1 MNNVLKISIIV
12 PVYNVEKYIIE
23 CLLSIEN
30 QDFDNSYEVLLIDD
44 CSKDNSILLANH
56 FIANSSKGELFK
68 TIKHSN
74 NKGLSASR
82 NTGIKNARGR
92 YLLFLDSDDTLNKG
106 SLSTL
111 YKQIKSNQLVV
122 GNYKTFGVKTN
133 VSFPEL
139 FLNNS
144 SVKPLKDFFLYKY
157 YPMAWNKLISRKFI
171 LENNLFFKEGIYHED
186 ILWSY
191 EVATKAK
198 SIGVANFITYNY
210 RIRLNSIMSSKSL
223 KNVEDKL
230 YVLKTIRNKTIND
243 NENKKIYLNKFAL
256 TILDDLFSLKIPN
269 SQLKKNKRDII
280 NLFYLEK
287 EAFEF
292 NNFFF
297 LIKTITLFLP
307 TIVIKYMYLIARSL
321 MK

>member
-1 MNNVLKISIIV
+1 LSSFYFLFIS
-12 PVYNVEKYIIE
+12 
-23 CLLSIEN
+23 S
-30 QDFDNSYEVLLIDD
+30 S
-44 CSKDNSILLANH
+44 SILLANQ

-68 TIKHSN
+68 IIKHSN

-82 NTGIKNARGR
+82 NTGIENARGR
-92 YLLFLDSDDTLNKG
+92 YLLFLDSDDTLNKS

-111 YKQIKSNQLVV
+111 YKQIKSNQLVI

-139 FLNNS
+139 LLNNS
-144 SVKPLKDFFLYKY
+144 SVKPLNDFFLHKY

-171 LENNLFFKEGIYHED
+171 LENSLFFKEGIYHED

-198 SIGVANFITYNY
+198 SIGVAHFITYNY
-210 RIRLNSIMSSKSL
+210 RIRSNSIMSSKSI
-223 KNVEDKL
+223 KNIEDKL
-230 YVLKTIRNKTIND
+230 YILENIKNQFIYDGK
-243 NENKKIYLNKFAL
+243 NKKKYLNKFAL
-256 TILDDLFSLKIPN
+256 TIADDLFTLNISN
-269 SQLKKNKRDII
+269 SQLKKRKKDII
-280 NLFYLEK
+280 NLLYLEK

-292 NNFFF
+292 NDLYLF
-297 LIKTITLFLP
+297 LKLIILFLP
-307 TIVIKYMYLIARSL
+307 TIVLKRIHLITRSL